1 MSINQIIVFIM
12 MAFMLIAAFDRILD
26 QFGGAEEVLG
36 KIGLKPV
43 ARLFAGSGSQ
53 FEEGFMAMGA
63 LALAMVGIM
72 ALAPVL
78 KNGLEGIVTPI
89 YTLLGASPAMF
100 AGTILA
106 IDMGGFPL
114 AKSLSN
120 GDNAAWMYS
129 GVMLASMMGAT
140 VVFSIPVGLGIIR
153 KEDQKFMATG
163 ILAGMVAIPIGCIIG
178 GLVAMGSGIEI
189 DGQPV
194 NFTIGMLIQNKVPVF
209 IVAALIVAGLKMI
222 PNIMITGFQIF
233 AKFLV
238 ALITVGLASAV
249 LQFATSAFPE
259 AYQIVLIPGM
269 DPIFNVGD
277 GEMRAI
283 EVIGS
288 IACILLGAY
297 PMVFLLTKWF
307 QKPLM
312 KFGTVLKMN
321 ESAAAGMIAT
331 LANNIPMF
339 GMMEKMDDRG
349 KVLNVAFAVCA
360 AFALGDH
367 LGFTAA
373 VAPAMITP
381 MIIGK
386 VCGGI
391 VAIFIAML
399 FAPKATVGVVAQTAG
414 TDTVAEVKAD
424 TEQAA
429 QTVEKAAETVTEQ
442 AAEVQAA
449 VEEKIE
455 S

>member
-1 MSINQIIVFIM
+1 MSINEIIVAFM
-12 MAFMLIAAFDRILD
+12 MVFMLIAAFDRILD

-43 ARLFAGSGSQ
+43 AKLFAGSGAQ

-78 KNGLEGIVTPI
+78 ANMLQGVLTPV
-89 YTLLGASPAMF
+89 YTALGASPAMF
-100 AGTILA
+100 AGTLLA

-120 GDNAAWMYS
+120 GDNAAWLYS

-163 ILAGMVAIPIGCIIG
+163 ILAGMVAIPVGCIIG
-178 GLVAMGSGIEI
+178 GIVAMSSGIEI

-194 NFTIGMLIQNKVPVF
+194 NFTMSMLIWNMVPVF
-209 IVAALIVAGLKMI
+209 IVAALIVTGLKLI
-222 PNIMITGFQIF
+222 PNAMIAGFQIF
-233 AKFLV
+233 AKCLV
-238 ALITVGLASAV
+238 ALITIGLASAV
-249 LQFATSAFPE
+249 LQFSTG
-259 AYQIVLIPGM
+259 YTLIPGM
-269 DPIFNVGD
+269 DPIFNQGEGD

-297 PMVFLLTKWF
+297 PMVYLLTKWF
-307 QKPLM
+307 EKPLL

-321 ESAAAGMIAT
+321 DSAAAGMIAT

-391 VAIFIAML
+391 VAIFIAMF
-399 FAPKATVGVVAQTAG
+399 FAPKATVGVAAA
-414 TDTVAEVKAD
+414 TDAVAEVKAE

-429 QTVEKAAETVTEQ
+429 EVVEKTAATVTEQ
-442 AAEVQAA
+442 AAEIQAA
-449 VEEKIE
+449 AEEKTE

>member
-1 MSINQIIVFIM
+1 MSINEIIVTIM
-12 MAFMLIAAFDRILD
+12 MVFMLIAAFDRILD

-43 ARLFAGSGSQ
+43 AKLFAGAGAQ

-78 KNGLEGIVTPI
+78 ANMLQGILTPI
-89 YTLLGASPAMF
+89 YTGLGANPAMF

-120 GDNAAWMYS
+120 GDNAAWLYS

-163 ILAGMVAIPIGCIIG
+163 ILAGMVAIPVGCIIG

-194 NFTIGMLIQNKVPVF
+194 NFTVSMLIWNMVPVF
-209 IVAALIVAGLKMI
+209 IVAGLIVVGLKLA
-222 PNIMITGFQIF
+222 PKVMITGFQIF
-233 AKFLV
+233 AKCLV

-249 LQFATSAFPE
+249 LQFATSGFPE
-259 AYQIVLIPGM
+259 AYQVTLIPGM
-269 DPIFNVGD
+269 DPIFNQGEGD
-277 GEMRAI
+277 GNMRAI
-283 EVIGS
+283 ETIGS

-297 PMVFLLTKWF
+297 PMVFLVTKWF
-307 QKPLM
+307 EKPLM

-381 MIIGK
+381 MIVGK
-386 VCGGI
+386 ICGGI
-391 VAIFIAML
+391 VAIFIAMF
-399 FAPKATVGVVAQTAG
+399 FAPKATVGVVAQTVG
-414 TDTVAEVKAD
+414 TDAVAEVKA
-424 TEQAA
+424 EA
-429 QTVEKAAETVTEQ
+429 QQTAEAVTEQ
-442 AAEVQAA
+442 VAEVQAA
-449 VEEKIE
+449 VEEKTE